1 MKLDVKKMTLLG
13 LFTAVALILSYIE
26 ALIPPIFAA
35 LPMVKIG
42 LPNIVI
48 IFVLYKVGAKSA
60 LAVSVIRVL
69 INGLLFGNAV
79 GVIYSLAGALLS
91 LALMTLI
98 KKINAFSVVA
108 VSVLGAVAHNLG
120 QVTAAVIIMQTAAIF
135 ALIPALSI
143 AATLSGIIIG
153 LVSATTIKLLK
164 NIKI

>member
-1 MKLDVKKMTLLG
+1 MKLNIKKITLLG
-13 LFTAVALILSYIE
+13 VFTATALILSYIE

-48 IFVLYKVGAKSA
+48 IFVLYKLGFKSA
-60 LAVSVIRVL
+60 LSVSVTRVL
-69 INGLLFGNAV
+69 MNGLLFGNAV
-79 GVIYSLAGALLS
+79 AVIYSLAGALLS
-91 LALMTLI
+91 LVLMALI

-120 QVTAAVIIMQTAAIF
+120 QVAAAVIIMQTAAIF
-135 ALIPALSI
+135 GLVPALSI